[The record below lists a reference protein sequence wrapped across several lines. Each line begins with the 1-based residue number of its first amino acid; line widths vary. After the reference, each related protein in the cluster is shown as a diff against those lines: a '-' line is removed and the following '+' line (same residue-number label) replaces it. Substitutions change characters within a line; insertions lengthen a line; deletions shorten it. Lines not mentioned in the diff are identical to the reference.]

1 MNGQDKP
8 ITMIES
14 EELRGRIAG
23 GEKIVVID
31 VRSKEEFSAS
41 HVEGAVNIP
50 ADQLTTDI
58 SNYSPDTLIVTVCN
72 LGGARSCNAAE
83 TLRGLGYENAVPL
96 QGGMRKWQQDL
107 SDKNSLSGESS

>member
-14 EELRGRIAG
+14 EELRARLANGD
-23 GEKIVVID
+23 KIVVID
-31 VRSKEEFSAS
+31 VRSKEEFSAG

-50 ADQLTTDI
+50 ADQLVTDI
-58 SNYSPDTLIVTVCN
+58 SKFSQDALIVTVCN

-83 TLRGLGYENAVPL
+83 TLRGLGYENTVPL
-96 QGGMRKWQQDL
+96 QGGMRKWQEDL
-107 SDKNSLSGESS
+107 SEESLK